1 MRRGP
6 ETPETVDGSR
16 ASTDGRAETEAERI
30 DRNLSELLQEL
41 RVGTM
46 GVQVLFGFLLAIPFS
61 ARFTELDDWQQGL
74 FTADLVLAA
83 LAVAV
88 LAAPV
93 AHHRLLFRRHAKAR
107 ILRVANRF
115 AIIGLLTSGL
125 AIVGSLLLVVSFVD
139 RGLVAWVVAPCAV
152 VVIFVLWFAFPLSNH
167 RRDDY

>member
-1 MRRGP
+1 MLREPGA
-6 ETPETVDGSR
+6 PETVDGSR

-30 DRNLSELLQEL
+30 DRNLGELLQEL

-61 ARFTELDDWQQGL
+61 ARFDQLDDWQQGL

-83 LAVAV
+83 LAIAV

-93 AHHRLLFRRHAKAR
+93 VHHRLLFRRHAKAS
-107 ILRVANRF
+107 ILRVANRL
-115 AIIGLLTSGL
+115 AILGLLASGL
-125 AIVGSLLLVVSFVD
+125 AIAGSLLLVVSFVET
-139 RGLVAWVVAPCAV
+139 GAVAWVVAPCAAV
-152 VVIFVLWFAFPLSNH
+152 AIFALWFAFPLSKH